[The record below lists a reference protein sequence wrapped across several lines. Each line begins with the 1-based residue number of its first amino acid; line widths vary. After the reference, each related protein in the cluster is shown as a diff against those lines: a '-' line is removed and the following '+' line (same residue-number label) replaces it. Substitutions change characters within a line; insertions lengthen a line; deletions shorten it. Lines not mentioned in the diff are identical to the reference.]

1 MDQGEK
7 GVLII
12 SSVAVIARLHEKGT
26 EDKEN
31 YIIEKLDDHHIFVD
45 ENKIDIVRQHIAE
58 FMDKNSYQQKD

>member
-1 MDQGEK
+1 MDSPEK

-45 ENKIDIVRQHIAE
+45 ESKIDIVR
-58 FMDKNSYQQKD
+58 